1 MRNIGMYLPLL
12 HLSLFSFLFLLF
24 PFLFFSLSFSFSS
37 LSPLFLSSLFF
48 SLFLSSLCTQKTD
61 LSSQM
66 IPQGGAGLDVKSCV
80 QTRCGFPCCVVRCA
94 LCVVCVCVCG
104 GGVGYLPCVH
114 SKRSPCV
121 HSKRHRVYRQHVH
134 MFFTCGRFAARH
146 ADVLNVHTW
155 VGFIKE
161 NTRGVITCPRGS

>member
-1 MRNIGMYLPLL
+1 MYLPLL

-24 PFLFFSLSFSFSS
+24 PFLLFPFPSLSLLFLLSFSLS
-37 LSPLFLSSLFF
+37 LFLF
-48 SLFLSSLCTQKTD
+48 SLFSLHTETD

-94 LCVVCVCVCG
+94 LCVVCVC
-104 GGVGYLPCVH
+104 GVWGVWGTC
-114 SKRSPCV
+114 
-121 HSKRHRVYRQHVH
+121 RVYIRNAARVYIQNVTVCTGNHVH

-146 ADVLNVHTW
+146 GDVLNVHTW